1 MSDPRMTARDL
12 WLEVRRNWAALSS
25 PLIFCLIVALAAG
38 FLLPVTYRSS
48 ATLIIVSHENADVI
62 GDAGQ
67 GLAGLASL
75 IGLNIP
81 SGSNKSEVLATL
93 RSRLLAGLFITKQEL
108 LPQLFPERWD
118 RERKTWK
125 DGERIPK
132 PAEAYERW
140 SKRILKVSEDA
151 PTGLVTVALNA
162 PSPELA
168 ASWTNQFLL
177 LADERLRSRAIV
189 EAEKNIQ
196 FLDKQ
201 LQSAA
206 QVEIKEAVANLLE
219 RELKQVMLAKGR
231 SEYAFKV
238 VDPPFVPHKKH
249 SPKRLLLLGLGLVL
263 GVGLTLAATAMRV
276 MFSAGRRS

>member
-1 MSDPRMTARDL
+1 MTDPRTTARDL
-12 WLEVRRNWAALSS
+12 WLEIRRNWAALCS
-25 PLIFCLIVALAAG
+25 PLIFCLIVALSAG
-38 FLLPVTYRSS
+38 FILPVTYRSS
-48 ATLIIVSHENADVI
+48 ATLIIVSHENADAI

-93 RSRLLAGLFITKQEL
+93 RSRLLAGLFITQQEL

-125 DGERIPK
+125 DRERIPK

-168 ASWTNQFLL
+168 ASWTSQFLR
-177 LADERLRSRAIV
+177 LADERLRSRAII

-231 SEYAFKV
+231 YEYAFKV

-249 SPKRLLLLGLGLVL
+249 SPKRSLLLGLGFVL